1 MKRKE
6 MTKLA
11 IPKSSFATNEY
22 FYDERFIYAKT
33 KDDGELL
40 KLALFDDGFY
50 KLRVF
55 NGVPILEIDGLRM
68 HLVKEFK
75 TPLDYSK
82 QVVKTLAIKTQNSR
96 PKTVLDTCMG
106 LGYTSIEAHSAGA
119 SVTTCEISR
128 AVLTLAQWN
137 PWSEKLF
144 GNSGIT
150 IVEGD
155 ITKKIKDMNDCSF
168 DAIIHDPPRF
178 SKAGQLYSLEF
189 YKQLYRVMKPGG
201 RLFHYVGSVGKG
213 KGRRIDEEV
222 EKRLKEAGFGKIKK
236 IRNLQGLA
244 ALR

>member
-6 MTKLA
+6 MAKLA
-11 IPKSSFATNEY
+11 IPKGSFATNEY

-33 KDDGELL
+33 KEDGELL
-40 KLALFDDGFY
+40 KLALFDGGFY

-82 QVVKTLAIKTQNSR
+82 QVVKELRIK
-96 PKTVLDTCMG
+96 KGDFVLDTCMG
-106 LGYTSIEAHSAGA
+106 LGYTAIEANSAGA

-137 PWSEKLF
+137 PWSQMLF
-144 GNSGIT
+144 GNPGIT
-150 IVEGD
+150 LLEGD
-155 ITKKIKDMNDCSF
+155 VSEQIKKMDAGSF
-168 DAIIHDPPRF
+168 DAVIHDPPRF

-189 YKQLYRVMKPGG
+189 YKHLHRVMKPGG
-201 RLFHYVGSVGKG
+201 RLFHYAGSVGKE

-222 EKRLKEAGFGKIKK
+222 EKRLKEAGFSKIKK

>member
-1 MKRKE
+1 
-6 MTKLA
+6 MTALKLL
-11 IPKSSFATNEY
+11 IKSEKGIKY
-22 FYDERFIYAKT
+22 FYDDRFIYAKT
-33 KDDGELL
+33 KEDDELL

-50 KLRVF
+50 KLRLW

-82 QVVKTLAIKTQNSR
+82 QVVKRLDLKSGCN
-96 PKTVLDTCMG
+96 VLDTCTG
-106 LGYTSIEAHSAGA
+106 LGYTAIESLSYGA
-119 SVTTCEISR
+119 IVTTCEISR
-128 AVLTLAQWN
+128 AVLTLARWN

-144 GNSGIT
+144 GDRGVT

-155 ITKKIKDMNDCSF
+155 ISEKIKDMGDCSF

-178 SKAGQLYSLEF
+178 SMAGQLYSLEF
-189 YKQLYRVMKPGG
+189 YRQLFRVMKPGG

-222 EKRLKEAGFGKIKK
+222 EKRLKEAGFGN
-236 IRNLQGLA
+236 IRFESRLQGMISIK
-244 ALR
+244 